1 MFNILYLID
10 LVMFVAMQTFAE
22 WQKYQLRQVNP
33 IQMRDNDVI
42 KKSGIFSSLVVLV
55 ASFHLTL
62 NLIFTDELRS
72 RNFYLAKD
80 LFSFIVS
87 FVLIPIIVIVNNKT
101 MRMFTVNWIRSAWRF
116 KLLRRIRERLKK
128 SNQVMALS
136 EDNNPNRLD
145 DVYIIRLHTF
155 RSEY

>member
-136 EDNNPNRLD
+136 ENNNPNSLD